1 MDVRN
6 EKTYLKN
13 FVPFALAAFLV
24 GIVGGFASVLAPA
37 FVQDI
42 GLAYNNTT
50 WTALSMAIAT
60 ATFAPVFG
68 KLTDCFGL
76 RRMLFWGIWVYGIG
90 NVLTALSDS
99 LGGMLVARFVVGLG
113 TAIIAPVVLSYIITR
128 FPPEKISQGFS
139 LYMLVSSVA
148 VVFGPTLGSL
158 MILHYGWRVMMWF
171 CTVLCGT
178 TLLLCSITCKE
189 ECRPATRLSGFDTLG
204 SVFIFLFFSLMLCIP
219 SFAQNLGIASP
230 LFIAVLILSIPA
242 FFGLY
247 QAEKRAKNPILNGGF
262 MKRKTF
268 ILSVIAL
275 FLTQG
280 LMQANMTNIIV
291 FVNTTQP
298 QNAQFAGYAISVMY
312 IGMSLGSILIGP
324 MADQREP
331 KYVLTTSLFI
341 TALSC
346 ALLLFFSLATPLWL
360 LALSLGLLGFGLGGN
375 ATIFLKIV
383 LSGLPAETA
392 GAGTGTYGLFR
403 DLAAPFGVA
412 VFVPLFTNGIT
423 ENPMTAIGAI
433 RVLAIIEIIC
443 VIVGIL
449 AVLCLPKGEKY
460 EITK

>member
-1 MDVRN
+1 MDETN

-13 FVPFALAAFLV
+13 FVPFGLAAFLIGV
-24 GIVGGFASVLAPA
+24 VGGFASVLAPA
-37 FVQDI
+37 FVQDV
-42 GLAYNNTT
+42 GLDYNNTT

-90 NVLTALSDS
+90 NILTALSDS
-99 LGGMLVARFVVGLG
+99 LGAMLVARFVVGLG
-113 TAIIAPVVLSYIITR
+113 TAMIAPVVLSYIITH
-128 FPPEKISQGFS
+128 FPPEKMSQGFS

-148 VVFGPTLGSL
+148 VIFGPTLGSL
-158 MILHYGWRVMMWF
+158 MILRYGWRVMMWF
-171 CTVLCGT
+171 CAVLCGA

-189 ECRPATRLSGFDTLG
+189 ERRPATKLSGFDAWG
-204 SVFIFLFFSLMLCIP
+204 SFWIFLFFSLLLCIP
-219 SFAQNLGIASP
+219 SFAQNIGIASP
-230 LFIAVLILSIPA
+230 LFIAALLLSAPA

-247 QAEKRAKNPILNGGF
+247 QTEKRAKNPILNGGF
-262 MKRKTF
+262 MKRKAF

-291 FVNTTQP
+291 FVNSTQP
-298 QNAQFAGYAISVMY
+298 QNAQFSGYAISVMF

-324 MADQREP
+324 LADKREP
-331 KYVLTTSLFI
+331 KYVLTASLFI
-341 TALSC
+341 TTLSC
-346 ALLLFFSLATPLWL
+346 ALLFFFSLATPLWL

-383 LSGLPAETA
+383 LSGLSAETA

-423 ENPMTAIGAI
+423 GGPLSAI
-433 RVLAIIEIIC
+433 RSIKVLAIVEIIC
-443 VIVGIL
+443 VLGGII

-460 EITK
+460 ET